1 MKLTQEISAAGA
13 RGWLPPKNIFPL
25 LGEFA
30 FELGRERVDRR
41 VAVFPEIGPA
51 GVQNGAAVGEIV
63 GVTFL
68 RRHRRIER
76 GRPAVVDHGYRRLR
90 VTARGDRP
98 QHFAH
103 VRGIDILVDDDDIA
117 AVIVSRA
124 AGEGGESRL
133 LRVAMIALLDRDYDK
148 RRAVARRARSSR
160 AARRKAPRRGSPLP
174 EEEPFLRSRS
184 LLRRESAA
192 PCARP

>member
-25 LGEFA
+25 LGKFA

-148 RRAVARRARSSR
+148 RRPAAGRRAPDERPY
-160 AARRKAPRRGSPLP
+160 APKPGGRPPLP
-174 EEEPFLRSRS
+174 INSH
-184 LLRRESAA
+184 RR
-192 PCARP
+192 PPRPGGG